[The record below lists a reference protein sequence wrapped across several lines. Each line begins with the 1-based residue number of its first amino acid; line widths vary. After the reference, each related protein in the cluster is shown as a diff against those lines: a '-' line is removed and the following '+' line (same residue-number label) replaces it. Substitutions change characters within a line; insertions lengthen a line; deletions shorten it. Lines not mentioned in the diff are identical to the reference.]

1 MNRAASIITVLW
13 LAVGLLGACASPT
26 PTPTPTATPA
36 PPPTPT
42 PTATPTPFPL
52 PTPIPLSELPPL
64 TLPADESPHAYLVEW
79 WYFNAHLTTEGQ
91 ERYALH
97 DVIFRIREP
106 FSGVVAHVRHIGLGG
121 VAEGYAHSELFE
133 VAAPVETTSGDFEL
147 AVQDT
152 LMAGADGEVYT
163 LRAEAGGYAYDLTL
177 RATTEPLLHQGGL
190 VDFDYAGV
198 TYYYTRPR
206 LTLSGDLTL
215 PDGSTMNVTG
225 TAWFDKQW
233 GDFQPVAV
241 EWDWASIQ
249 LDDGTDLMLSSL
261 YQREGALIERY
272 ATLRRPGEPSR
283 TLHVDEFSF
292 TPGEPVWRSPVTETA
307 YRTHWNVAIP
317 GEGLSLMLRP
327 LEEESEYRSETVG
340 VTYWE
345 AGVDVLDPSGEVVGQ
360 GFVELNWARGRER

>member
-1 MNRAASIITVLW
+1 MNRATRVITSLG
-13 LAVGLLGACASPT
+13 LATGLLAACASPT
-26 PTPTPTATPA
+26 PTPTPTATPV
-36 PPPTPT
+36 PTPT
-42 PTATPTPFPL
+42 PTATPTPFPV
-52 PTPIPLSELPPL
+52 PTPVPLSDHPPL

-79 WYFNAHLTTEGQ
+79 WYFNAHLTSEEQ

-97 DVIFRIREP
+97 DVVFRIREP
-106 FSGVVAHVRHIGLGG
+106 TSGVAGHVRHIGLGSATEY
-121 VAEGYAHSELFE
+121 VHDELFA
-133 VAAPVETTSGDFEL
+133 VAAPVETMPGDFEL
-147 AVQDT
+147 AVGDT
-152 LMAGADGEVYT
+152 LMAGVGGESYT

-206 LTLSGDLTL
+206 LALSGTLTL
-215 PDGSTMNVTG
+215 PGGSTTSVTG
-225 TAWFDKQW
+225 LAWLDKQW
-233 GDFQPVAV
+233 GNFQPVAV

-261 YQREGALIERY
+261 YERRGPLIERY
-272 ATLRRPGEPSR
+272 ATLRKAGGPAR
-283 TLHVDEFSF
+283 TLHAEEFSF

-307 YRTHWNVAIP
+307 YRTHWNVEVPA
-317 GEGLSLMLRP
+317 EGLSLALHP
-327 LEEESEYRSETVG
+327 LEEESEYRSEAIG